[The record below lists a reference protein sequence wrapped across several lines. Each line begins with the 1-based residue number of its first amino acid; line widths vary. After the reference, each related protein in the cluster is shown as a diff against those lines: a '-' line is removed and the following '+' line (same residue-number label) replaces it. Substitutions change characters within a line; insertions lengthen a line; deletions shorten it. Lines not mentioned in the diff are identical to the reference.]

1 MKRPLLLIPFLALT
15 AYVLTA
21 SGLKNAAVEGIDVS
35 RWQGS
40 VDWSQVESGGVRFVF
55 VKVTQGAREVDP
67 KLKENW
73 AALGRTKI
81 LRGGYHFLEPEVDGA
96 LQARHFLAHV
106 KPASGELIPAVD
118 VEKAG
123 PRLHQVLKDYL
134 AEMKKQT
141 GLDAIIY
148 ASPAFW
154 NEHIA
159 PHLEKDLTNPFWI
172 AEYGVR
178 TPKVAHR
185 IGPWAIWQY
194 TEEGRVPGIKGKVDR
209 DRARTLKAITVP

>member
-1 MKRPLLLIPFLALT
+1 MTRHLLPIT
-15 AYVLTA
+15 IVVLTVLSLTGIGPA
-21 SGLKNAAVEGIDVS
+21 TSGTEGIDVS
-35 RWQGS
+35 RWQGT
-40 VDWSQVESGGVRFVF
+40 VDWSRVESAGVRFAF
-55 VKVTQGAREVDP
+55 VKATQGAREVDP

-73 AALGRTKI
+73 AALARTKI
-81 LRGGYHFLEPEVDGA
+81 LRGAYHFLEPEVDGA
-96 LQARHFLAHV
+96 KQARHFLAHV
-106 KPASGELIPAVD
+106 TPASGELLPAVD

-134 AEMKKQT
+134 AEMKKRT
-141 GLDAIIY
+141 GLDAIVY

-159 PHLEKDLTNPFWI
+159 PHLEEDLPNPFWI

-185 IGPWAIWQY
+185 VGPWAIWQY
-194 TEEGRVPGIKGKVDR
+194 SQEGQVPGIKGKVDR
-209 DRARTLKAITVP
+209 DRARTLKTIRIP